1 MHKFLHIIE
10 LTARYYDNGMW
21 HLMTAICRILKVIA
35 SYTVGIILAILL
47 AIVAVVLAPAIY
59 IWARRF
65 INELLASWKDA
76 EAFKQA
82 KQIN

>member
-35 SYTVGIILAILL
+35 SYTVGIILTILL
-47 AIVAVVLAPAIY
+47 AIVSVVLAPAIY